1 MMNRR
6 TFTRALATTP
16 FLGAPFAGLLDAA
29 PLGMPIGCQLYPVR
43 DRIPQDF
50 EGLLKEL
57 HGLGYRTIE
66 TCSPPGY
73 PKSGFTALE
82 SKKASEIK
90 QAMKAAGLRCIS
102 CHYPMR
108 ELRAAMEERI
118 AYAVE
123 LGLEQMVISS
133 FGVPKDAKLADW
145 SRVADEANKL
155 GERARKA
162 GLQLGFHNHNT
173 EFAKLDGTLIYDE
186 LMRVFDPKLVKG
198 QFQVTTIA
206 LGYDPPEMIE
216 KYAGRIV
223 SMHLSDWS
231 ATEKKMAPVGKG
243 SIDWKRLFA
252 AAKKAGVKNYF
263 VEMDMESMKQSIA
276 FLSKFKA

>member
-6 TFTRALATTP
+6 TFTRAALAA
-16 FLGAPFAGLLDAA
+16 APFAGMLKAA

-50 EGLLKEL
+50 DGLLKEL
-57 HGLGYRTIE
+57 YSLGYRTVE

-73 PKSGFTALE
+73 PKSGFSALE
-82 SKKASEIK
+82 SKKASEIRK
-90 QAMKAAGLRCIS
+90 AMKAAGLRCIS
-102 CHYPMR
+102 CHYPLR
-108 ELRAAMEERI
+108 ELREAMDERVQYAA
-118 AYAVE
+118 E

-133 FGVPKDAKLADW
+133 FGLPRDAKLADW
-145 SRVADEANKL
+145 ARAAEEANRL
-155 GERARKA
+155 GEKA
-162 GLQLGFHNHNT
+162 KKSGLQLGFHNHNT
-173 EFAKLDGTLIYDE
+173 EFAKIDGILIYDE

-198 QFQVTTIA
+198 QFQVTTIM

-216 KYAGRIV
+216 KYAGRML

>member
-6 TFTRALATTP
+6 SFIRAAMAAAPLAP
-16 FLGAPFAGLLDAA
+16 ALVDAA

-50 EGLLKEL
+50 DGLLKEL
-57 HGLGYRTIE
+57 HGIGYRTIE

-73 PKSGFTALE
+73 PKSGFTALLDR
-82 SKKASEIK
+82 KPAEIR

-102 CHYPMR
+102 SHYPLR
-108 ELRAAMEERI
+108 ELRSDMDARV

-133 FGVPKDAKLADW
+133 FGLPRDAKLADW
-145 SRVADEANKL
+145 SHAAEEANRL
-155 GERARKA
+155 GERAHKA
-162 GLQLGFHNHNT
+162 GLAFGFHNHNT
-173 EFAKLDGTLIYDE
+173 EFAKLEGKLIYDE
-186 LMRVFDPKLVKG
+186 IMSVFDPKLVKG
-198 QFQVTTIA
+198 QFQVTTIS
-206 LGYDPPEMIE
+206 LGYDPAEMIE
-216 KYAGRIV
+216 KHAGRIL

-231 ATEKKMAPVGKG
+231 ASTKKSAPVGQG
-243 SIDWKRLFA
+243 SIDWKRLFL

-263 VEMDMESMKQSIA
+263 VEMDLESMKASCA
-276 FLSKFKA
+276 FLSKLKV